1 MMNPLTHMAPV
12 LSSAS
17 MREAD
22 RVTIDELG
30 IPAHTLMESAGREAA
45 EVAQEMID
53 VILDVWRERE
63 EWVDSRV
70 QHPNAHIVCLC
81 GKGNN
86 GGDGFVIARYLAS
99 RGHRVSV
106 VVFGDAYSGAA
117 AINLEILQK
126 VADHHPVEIVRY
138 VNESTLNDLGPI
150 DLVVDAILGTGLQA
164 NVKPPISEVIDW
176 VNRQPSAILS
186 VDIPTGLCADSGR
199 VLGNAIRAH
208 VTVTM
213 GALKPG
219 LLIEDGPDVVGALQ
233 VADIG
238 IPPFVL
244 ELNPSGEAEI
254 RVSDAAFVSSCLPN
268 RSRKDHKYTYG
279 PTMIVGGSKAFP
291 GAPVLA
297 SLGAA
302 KIGSGYV
309 FCLCPDDIKP
319 LLEEKLTEIPVES
332 WRDGGD
338 VGDVTIGPMLERLG
352 SRWTKAKGLLIGPGL
367 GRDAKMTGLVKS
379 LLKAHSGAAVVDADA
394 LFALQNEQVWVRA
407 ESKGRWVFTPHEGEF
422 TLLMGD
428 ETLRKD
434 RIAAARSLAKD
445 WNVIVLL
452 KGQPSIVA
460 SPNGKVV
467 INSTGNPSVATAG
480 TGDVLSGMVAGL
492 VSMGLSPFLAAVCGI
507 HIAGTA
513 ADLYVEEH
521 AAGSLMSSDIIDW
534 LPQALASYQ

>member
-1 MMNPLTHMAPV
+1 MMNPLAHMAPV

-22 RVTIDELG
+22 RVTIEELG

-45 EVAQEMID
+45 EVAEEMIE
-53 VILDVWRERE
+53 VILDVRRERS
-63 EWVDSRV
+63 EWVDERV
-70 QHPNAHIVCLC
+70 QHPTAHIVCLC

-86 GGDGFVIARYLAS
+86 GGDGLVIARYLAG

-106 VVFGDAYSGAA
+106 VLFGDKYSGAA
-117 AINLEILQK
+117 ATNLAILKK
-126 VADHHPVEIVRY
+126 VADHHSVVVVPYI
-138 VNESTLNDLGPI
+138 NESTLDELGPV

-164 NVKPPISEVIDW
+164 NVKPPVLEVIGW
-176 VNRQPSAILS
+176 VNRQPGAILS
-186 VDIPTGLCADSGR
+186 VDIPTGLNADSGH
-199 VLGNAIRAH
+199 VLGNAIKAH

-219 LLIEDGPDVVGALQ
+219 LLIEDGPDIVGALQ
-233 VADIG
+233 VVDIG

-244 ELNPSGEAEI
+244 ESSLLGEAEI
-254 RVSDAAFVSSCLPN
+254 RVSDAVFVSSCLPT

-279 PTMIVGGSKAFP
+279 PTIVAGGSKAFP

-309 FCLCPDDIKP
+309 FCLCPDDIKS

-332 WRDGGD
+332 WSDGGD
-338 VGDVTIGPMLERLG
+338 VALASMLERLG
-352 SRWTKAKGLLIGPGL
+352 TRWTKTKGFLIGPGL
-367 GRDAKMTGLVKS
+367 GRDAKTTGLVKS
-379 LLKAHSGAAVVDADA
+379 LLKAHSGPAVVDADA
-394 LFALQNEQVWVRA
+394 LYALRNEQVWVKA
-407 ESKGRWVFTPHEGEF
+407 ASNGQWIFTPHEGEF
-422 TLLMGD
+422 AMLMGS
-428 ETLRKD
+428 ETLGIN
-434 RIAAARSLAKD
+434 RITAARLLAKE
-445 WNVIVLL
+445 WNVVVLL
-452 KGQPSIVA
+452 KGLPSIVA
-460 SPNGKVV
+460 SPEGRVV
-467 INSTGNPSVATAG
+467 INSTGNPSVGTAG

-492 VSMGLSPFLAAVCGI
+492 VSMGLSPFFAAVCGI

-521 AAGSLMSSDIIDW
+521 AAGSMMASDIVEW
-534 LPQALASYQ
+534 LPRALASYR